1 MRRIVGLLTLSCL
14 VGVVATKVYSQN
26 PAPIPRDGSR
36 GPISDYF
43 TTPLE
48 RDPSRVV
55 SLQSVT
61 ALPHRGNG
69 FHRHPGDQWAVVQD
83 GEMVLTIK
91 GQAPKTLKAGESI
104 YIPRG
109 TIHMNENR
117 SDKPAQVVE
126 LTIVDKDVP
135 ATELVRD

>member
-1 MRRIVGLLTLSCL
+1 
-14 VGVVATKVYSQN
+14 
-26 PAPIPRDGSR
+26 
-36 GPISDYF
+36 
-43 TTPLE
+43 LE
-48 RDPSRVV
+48 TDPSRVV